1 MEARE
6 WAAIHNN
13 PPPPQW
19 KPAERPGFSRERELR
34 SRRGHLAPLAQKS
47 KDGKKKAAP
56 GANKNAQPPYLDS
69 PFDINDRGVAH
80 IVTDQ
85 VRKLRPLLEE
95 ALQKRELPPVA
106 VQTVC
111 SGTDAPAIALGLASK
126 DLKPELAFKVDHMMS
141 CENEPFKQAYIA
153 VSVSIFLSPP
163 IAFDRL
169 SLFTSLRGL
178 P

>member
-1 MEARE
+1 MKSSSSKTGYFNIVENHPGKFYAKKKLDDERGSKKMKIFGTGKGTPRE
-6 WAAIHNN
+6 AAIFL
-13 PPPPQW
+13 
-19 KPAERPGFSRERELR
+19 AE
-34 SRRGHLAPLAQKS
+34 
-47 KDGKKKAAP
+47 
-56 GANKNAQPPYLDS
+56 YLDS

-126 DLKPELAFKVDHMMS
+126 DLQPELAFKVPSH
-141 CENEPFKQAYIA
+141 
-153 VSVSIFLSPP
+153 SV
-163 IAFDRL
+163 DRTL
-169 SLFTSLRGL
+169 G
-178 P
+178 